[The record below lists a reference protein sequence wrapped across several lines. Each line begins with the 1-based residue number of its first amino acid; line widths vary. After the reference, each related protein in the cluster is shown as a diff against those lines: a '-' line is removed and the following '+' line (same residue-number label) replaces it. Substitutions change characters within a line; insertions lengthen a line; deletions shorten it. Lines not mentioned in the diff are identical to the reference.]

1 MLPSIRT
8 VIPFLRTEFT
18 ETVTYITVLLFKAHL
33 QNIPKISARPISIA
47 SGERSGGYRWG
58 FVVIEGRSCTEG
70 A

>member
-18 ETVTYITVLLFKAHL
+18 ETVTYFTVLPFKAHL
-33 QNIPKISARPISIA
+33 ENIPKISARPISTA

-58 FVVIEGRSCTEG
+58 LVVMEGRSYMEG